1 MKDCFAPPILT
12 KWIQVVDDARHSK
25 YGVYLKVQNNGLTIE
40 LYSRY
45 MTQYKKFHQY
55 HCTYDV
61 RNYYHKVL

>member
-1 MKDCFAPPILT
+1 MLT
-12 KWIQVVDDARHSK
+12 GQICLALFSKHFDADSNVFK
-25 YGVYLKVQNNGLTIE
+25 ALQLEQNNGLTIE

-45 MTQYKKFHQY
+45 MTEYNNFHQY